1 MAALF
6 TSRATSDDALR
17 QLSARMESLEQHC
30 LTDLLAGLDAMRNG
44 DLTVEVRPVTTR
56 IDATSGNADVQAL
69 VGTFNAMLGKA
80 QAAIEGYN
88 VVRERMRLALG
99 DQSCLEDLQVRLT
112 SLDSKCLSGL
122 AGGLNAVAE
131 GDLTV
136 EVIPVTTPLH
146 VAPGRHLGEL
156 GELFNGM
163 LAKAQASVNSYEH
176 MRTETG
182 QMVSQ
187 LAETAEVLGGSS
199 GRLAIIAEETGRAV
213 AEIASTIEAV
223 AQGSSEQAQAAQG
236 VSTAVETA
244 SGVVTGL
251 GDKSVEIGQ
260 IVDTIGGIASQTNLL
275 ALNAAIEAAR
285 AGELGRGFAVVADE
299 VRKLAESS
307 QDSASSIA
315 AIINDIQRQT
325 TSAVGAME
333 AVRGDV
339 VSVASISEENAA
351 AAEQVSATTEETAA
365 STEQVASA
373 SEEVAGAAQRLT
385 ELISHFRV

>member
-1 MAALF
+1 MAPLF
-6 TSRATSDDALR
+6 TSRSGSDDALS
-17 QLSARMESLEQHC
+17 QLAARMDSLEQHC

-44 DLTVEVRPVTTR
+44 DLTVEVRPVTTT
-56 IDATSGNADVQAL
+56 IDITSGNPQVQGL
-69 VGTFNAMLGKA
+69 VTTFNAMLAKA

-112 SLDSKCLSGL
+112 SLDGKCLTGL
-122 AGGLNAVAE
+122 ATGLNAVAE

-136 EVIPVTTPLH
+136 EVIPVTRPLDA
-146 VAPGRHLGEL
+146 APGQRIGEL

-176 MRTETG
+176 MRRETG
-182 QMVSQ
+182 QMVTQ
-187 LAETAEVLGGSS
+187 LADTAETLGSS
-199 GRLAIIAEETGRAV
+199 SSRLAVIADETGRAV
-213 AEIASTIEAV
+213 GEIASTIEAV

-236 VSTAVETA
+236 VSNAVETA
-244 SGVVTGL
+244 SGE
-251 GDKSVEIGQ
+251 EIGQ

-315 AIINDIQRQT
+315 SIINDIQRQT
-325 TSAVGAME
+325 ASAVSAMD

-351 AAEQVSATTEETAA
+351 AAEEVSATTEETAA
-365 STEQVASA
+365 STEQVAST